1 MQIFNRGN
9 KYMDYQNVKFY
20 YRLDAGWSLKTAN
33 MNAWS
38 KQPDPMTQ
46 EEHEKILKVIEQA
59 EALERAEQERVGYV
73 NLQKDS
79 DLNLTYQ

>member
-79 DLNLTYQ
+79 DLNMNYQ

>member
-1 MQIFNRGN
+1 
-9 KYMDYQNVKFY
+9 
-20 YRLDAGWSLKTAN
+20 

-46 EEHEKILKVIEQA
+46 EEHEKILNVIEQA

-73 NLQKDS
+73 NLSKFLIS
-79 DLNLTYQ
+79 MLSMNVYLAISMK

>member
-1 MQIFNRGN
+1 
-9 KYMDYQNVKFY
+9 MDYYYVKFY

-73 NLQKDS
+73 NLQK
-79 DLNLTYQ
+79 LRFEYHL